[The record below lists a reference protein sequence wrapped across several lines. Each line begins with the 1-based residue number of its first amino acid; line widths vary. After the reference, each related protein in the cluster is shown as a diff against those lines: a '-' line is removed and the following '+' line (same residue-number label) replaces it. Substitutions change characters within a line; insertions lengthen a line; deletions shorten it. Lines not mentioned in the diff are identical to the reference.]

1 MKETAKILPRKLL
14 IQALSKIQWNISFPK
29 LLMAESIELVH
40 VRLQFNLKKHKSRKD
55 LGISM
60 GKKLRNMLRH
70 VQQAFTK
77 ARDSQTGLE
86 PAWLQELGLPK
97 LPPKKLPKSVAIES
111 MGIEEAAP
119 RKTKRAAPKD
129 ASRTLKKEASDSK
142 EQKDKSD
149 LEAKTD
155 TSDSKEKKSDKND
168 KSDSE
173 HAEPRQEALY
183 AKQEG
188 LYKFDFNLENLKLV
202 RKEKGKVPE
211 VSVEIKLNHSSDDDH
226 PLARFDDGMIHPCKQ
241 ITVREYKDLVLHGG
255 KDGAKPSR
263 KVWTGLHSK
272 GGDVY
277 VGHRED
283 WGPLIIIVHGGR
295 YKVSTRADAFNSS
308 VSETRKN
315 S

>member
-1 MKETAKILPRKLL
+1 M
-14 IQALSKIQWNISFPK
+14 
-29 LLMAESIELVH
+29 M
-40 VRLQFNLKKHKSRKD
+40 
-55 LGISM
+55 
-60 GKKLRNMLRH
+60 RH
-70 VQQAFTK
+70 IQQARTK
-77 ARDSQTGLE
+77 AKDSKTGVE
-86 PAWLQELGLPK
+86 PAWLQEIGLPK
-97 LPPKKLPKSVAIES
+97 LPPKKLPKPFENTDDVAPTKSLMRRSSNEK
-111 MGIEEAAP
+111 E
-119 RKTKRAAPKD
+119 KTKNV
-129 ASRTLKKEASDSK
+129 
-142 EQKDKSD
+142 KDKTIVK
-149 LEAKTD
+149 ENKTKD
-155 TSDSKEKKSDKND
+155 VKKSD
-168 KSDSE
+168 SDNEDAKPS
-173 HAEPRQEALY
+173 QEAVY
-183 AKQEG
+183 AQQEL

-211 VSVEIKLNHSSDDDH
+211 VSVDIKLNHSSDDDH

-272 GGDVY
+272 RGDVY